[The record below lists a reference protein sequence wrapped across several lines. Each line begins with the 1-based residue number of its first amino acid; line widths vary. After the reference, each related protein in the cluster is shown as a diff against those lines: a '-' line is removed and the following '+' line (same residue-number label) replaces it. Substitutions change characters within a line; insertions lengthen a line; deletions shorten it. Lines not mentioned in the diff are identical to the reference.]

1 MPLHVCNGA
10 ALACTF
16 GLAPGMLTVLP
27 LERVLTGGQPAATV
41 MDHQP
46 LVNVSPFG
54 LCASPANPLVIAATA
69 AALGVLTPQP
79 CVPMTV
85 APWVP
90 GAPTVLLGGK
100 PALDDTCRLTCLWGG
115 VVQATFAGQLTQRIP

>member
-10 ALACTF
+10 TLACTF
-16 GLAPGMLTVLP
+16 GLAPGTLTVPP

-41 MDHQP
+41 MDHRPQ
-46 LVNVSPFG
+46 VNVSPFG
-54 LCASPANPLVIAATA
+54 LCASPANPQVIAATA

-79 CVPMTV
+79 CVPMTL
-85 APWVP
+85 APWMP

-100 PALDDTCRLTCLWGG
+100 PALDDTCRLACLWGG
-115 VVQATFAGQLTQRIP
+115 VVQTTFAGQLTQRIP

>member
-10 ALACTF
+10 TLACTF
-16 GLAPGMLTVLP
+16 GLAPGTLTVPP

-41 MDHQP
+41 MDHRP

-54 LCASPANPLVIAATA
+54 LCASPANPQVIAATA

-79 CVPMTV
+79 CVPMIELTV
-85 APWVP
+85 ITDCSPVMALCPPWNTAISAPIS
-90 GAPTVLLGGK
+90 
-100 PALDDTCRLTCLWGG
+100 
-115 VVQATFAGQLTQRIP
+115 QRTSSAA